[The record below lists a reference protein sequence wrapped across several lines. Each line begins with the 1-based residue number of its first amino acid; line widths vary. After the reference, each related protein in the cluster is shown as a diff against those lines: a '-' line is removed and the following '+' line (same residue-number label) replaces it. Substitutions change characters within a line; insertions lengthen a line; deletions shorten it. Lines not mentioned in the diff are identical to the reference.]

1 MAKHKTNLLVET
13 KYLQIGYYEF
23 LIFAFLL
30 AQFLIL
36 TYDKV
41 GDTNSR
47 TAYLLTY
54 EFGFRSQSLV
64 GSVISIFT
72 NKITSRLIY
81 IISVVSFL
89 ALALQISFLLG
100 KTIRESIPS
109 IKSSVIIFVVLFLA
123 SPLSVTYLLGM
134 HTERLDVY
142 WIFITLLA
150 LVFLKKPV
158 LRWTIPFLCA
168 VAVSVHQG
176 YMSTYMP
183 ALAIPMLYEVSKTKF
198 SKPHAAVFGLSC
210 FTMITFFIFFQFLPS
225 ALPFDN
231 AADFAEH
238 LSAKADF
245 SASTSMLY
253 IGFFAPFKE
262 WFYGYTL
269 PFTALYALPV
279 GISYLLFS
287 LPLLLIFIYIWKTS
301 LKYTDSKFLKFVF
314 FLCIVAPLVFFP
326 AAIIANDWDRYW
338 AAAIN
343 NQFIFIFYFIFS
355 KEESVIIAV
364 RKVGDFFERRLF
376 WLLLIIIFTNALTYS
391 QAATDIF
398 SFIKDREATAKFL
411 EDYFNNRIYG

>member
-1 MAKHKTNLLVET
+1 MKQNTNRLNRPKDQRL
-13 KYLQIGYYEF
+13 GYYE
-23 LIFAFLL
+23 LVIFAFLL
-30 AQFLIL
+30 IEFLFL
-36 TYDKV
+36 TYDKI
-41 GDTNSR
+41 GDSNTR

-54 EFGFRSQSLV
+54 EFGFRSQALV
-64 GSVISIFT
+64 GSIISLFT
-72 NKITSRLIY
+72 DRITSRLIHT
-81 IISVVSFL
+81 IATVSFL
-89 ALALQISFLLG
+89 ILLSQISLVLG
-100 KTIRESIPS
+100 KVIRTSRQPDR
-109 IKSSVIIFVVLFLA
+109 SSTLVLAMLFLA